1 VPSSPSGNGRGRAA
15 APGGNGREGRRIE
28 VREVPEKEIGALW
41 REARK
46 TNLFPSRRLYREF
59 FRELGGRAFTPADG
73 PRQGLA
79 IMGRWRGGSRLHCL
93 WFISA
98 GPGTS
103 RELLAGAME
112 EYLREG
118 EEMVTRMVDEAGA
131 AFFEGSGF
139 SPFQEIV
146 LLEGDGPSM
155 RIPAGPPPVRIR
167 RFKADDLEGVLSVDA
182 AAFDRF
188 WRVDSWSVRCISRYC
203 LYNRCVVAEEDGG
216 VGGYSIAGTN
226 GYGGFIQRLAVHPRF
241 QGRGWGGALLGNQLA
256 WMRSLGTRV
265 YMVNTQRD
273 NLAARATYLK
283 AGFNRQAGPRYI
295 YRYVRG

>member
-1 VPSSPSGNGRGRAA
+1 
-15 APGGNGREGRRIE
+15 
-28 VREVPEKEIGALW
+28 
-41 REARK
+41 
-46 TNLFPSRRLYREF
+46 
-59 FRELGGRAFTPADG
+59 
-73 PRQGLA
+73 
-79 IMGRWRGGSRLHCL
+79 
-93 WFISA
+93 
-98 GPGTS
+98 
-103 RELLAGAME
+103 ME

-146 LLEGDGPSM
+146 LMEGDGPSM
-155 RIPAGPPPVRIR
+155 RIPAGPPPFRIR

-182 AAFDRF
+182 AAFDQF